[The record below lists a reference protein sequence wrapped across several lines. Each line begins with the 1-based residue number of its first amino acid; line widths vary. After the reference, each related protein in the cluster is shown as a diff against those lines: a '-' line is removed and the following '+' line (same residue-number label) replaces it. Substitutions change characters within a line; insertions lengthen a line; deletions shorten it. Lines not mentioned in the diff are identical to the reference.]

1 MPKPIANAK
10 AFNGSI
16 MNGFLFAMQAG
27 TSTGGVGLNQMV
39 KVTFEQLQKWI
50 LKGMGKIAEF
60 RGEFSSA
67 LPEAAAVNDYFYA
80 SATFTS
86 GGKTFTQGH
95 FYMFNGTTWSDIS
108 GVLSQYAQQSDY
120 LALKD
125 AVDALE
131 GGQIDPVV
139 LFDGTKETYDRVM
152 RSWFVSKGAL
162 TATAAELTALCDEWY
177 TITRIGWN
185 GYTTF
190 YQPSESQSSSGTK
203 GGDNSGKLCT
213 PSTDTTKNRDDY
225 EGLPLFAIKDCNWT
239 IDSTSLEI
247 VITAIDGITSNFKR
261 NDPDVFVGVLQMA
274 PYHWYDN
281 KATTYTHGISDVF
294 QSGHDFCKPVPEAV
308 RPSTSDKPNQMRPWV
323 CHSKYVS
330 GVNGSKFTSCSNVTP
345 RAEDVSHNSSQTYAH
360 NIGSQYS
367 GMCACDRDWLI
378 FMFYIK
384 YASLTADGILQ
395 GCCSYYRNSGSY
407 VTARAET
414 GVKRILMTSG
424 AAADFLVGS
433 TIRVGT
439 SNSYGSSASYSL
451 SGRAGWKIL
460 SKETVTVDG
469 ESYVALNV
477 DADTAFDT
485 TAGLYVTSWHWRT
498 GSCDAVLGNDG
509 SPNSATNGQNPAR
522 IQGIEYMMGAYEILS
537 DTILSL
543 YRADESYWYDPYVVN
558 KASNQTTSITANYKA
573 MGLPVGQPAS
583 SAWKYPKKLSFNG
596 DNFFYEQIE
605 GSSLYWLKDGFYM
618 LAATEGVREWLL
630 FGYLRDGAGAAGMS
644 TGNGD
649 TGLSRA
655 DWNVAGRLS
664 PNGNRGEW
672 AA

>member
-1 MPKPIANAK
+1 MPKPFANAK
-10 AFNGSI
+10 AFSGSV

-27 TSTGGVGLNQMV
+27 TSPGSVGLDQMV
-39 KVTFEQLQKWI
+39 KVSFAQLQEWI
-50 LKGMGKIAEF
+50 LKGMGKIANY
-60 RGEFSSA
+60 RGEFSTA

-80 SATFTS
+80 SATFAA
-86 GGKTFTQGH
+86 GGETFTQNH
-95 FYMFNGTTWSDIS
+95 FYMFDGTAWSDIS
-108 GVLSQYAQQSDY
+108 GVLSQYALQSDY

-131 GGQIDPVV
+131 GGQVDPVV

-152 RSWFVSKGAL
+152 RSWFVYRGAL
-162 TATAAELTALCDEWY
+162 VATPAELTALCDEWY
-177 TITRIGWN
+177 TITRTGWN

-213 PSTDTTKNRDDY
+213 PSTDATKNRDDY

-247 VITAIDGITSNFKR
+247 VITAIDGITTNFKR

-281 KATTYTHGISDVF
+281 KDTTYTHGISDTF
-294 QSGHDFCKPVPEAV
+294 QSGHDICKPVPEAV

-330 GVNGSKFTSCSNVTP
+330 GVNGSKFTSCSGVTP
-345 RAEDVSHNSSQTYAH
+345 RAEDVSHNTSQTYAH
-360 NIGSQYS
+360 NIGTQYS

-378 FMFYIK
+378 FMLYIK

-395 GCCSYYRNSGSY
+395 GCCDYYRNSATY
-407 VTARAET
+407 VVAKAET
-414 GVKRILMTSG
+414 GVRRILVSSAT
-424 AAADFLVGS
+424 AANFLVGS

-439 SNSYGSSASYSL
+439 SNSYGTSASYSL
-451 SGRAGWKIL
+451 SERAGWKIL
-460 SKETVTVDG
+460 SKETVTVDE

-477 DADTAFDT
+477 DADADFDT
-485 TAGLYVTSWHWRT
+485 VVGLYVTSWHWRT

-509 SPNSATNGQNPAR
+509 SPNSATNGKNPAR
-522 IQGIEYMMGAYEILS
+522 LQGIEYMMGAYEVLS
-537 DTILSL
+537 DTILKL
-543 YRADESYWYDPYVVN
+543 YQAASAYWYDPYVVN
-558 KASNQTTSITANYKA
+558 KASQQTTSISANYKA
-573 MGLPVGQPAS
+573 MGLPVEQPAS
-583 SAWKYPKKLSFNG
+583 SNWKYPKKLSFNG
-596 DNFFYEQIE
+596 DNFFYEQIN
-605 GSSLYWLKDGFYM
+605 GSSAYWIKDGFYM
-618 LAATEGVREWLL
+618 LGATTGVREWLL
-630 FGYLRDGAGAAGMS
+630 FGGLASGSGHV
-644 TGNGD
+644 
-649 TGLSRA
+649 GLSA
-655 DWNVAGRLS
+655 GSGYYDLSYAPWYIAGRLS